1 MAVGDGGFK
10 QVAFGF
16 DKNEVNTYI
25 SDLRKKMKS
34 MEEDM
39 KANDKKTAEA
49 EKLAEEAD
57 ERIKAAEK
65 EGKEKCEQLEKELSS
80 QKDKVS
86 SLESEIKKLKGEVE
100 QERKKMSD
108 MLRSGKGVNAEASK
122 AYTEIIDKANADAK
136 GIIDEA
142 NAKAAEITAAA
153 SQRNVEIGA
162 KSADFLKVLKEQL
175 DIITAGYNT
184 VNLSAAEMLG
194 EVPAV
199 SVAAPVTAPVAAP
212 APKAEVEI
220 AAAAVAV
227 AAVEEAPVIAAEPEP
242 VIEEAE
248 EEIVTEIEA
257 STEVMEVK
265 SDSTDMPA
273 ITEED
278 KNAGDELA
286 SFDDVWGG
294 SELAQ
299 TIYNNEKKDAV
310 PLVNPDAKNLFGQD
324 LFGTQDDS
332 DDMSNTFEQ
341 PKDDEIVTE
350 IKPLDVSDVADPA
363 FDNSFDND
371 LLAQTMPSGSL
382 GDVDEA
388 LLEAVKAAEEAFAV
402 QPNNIADLDMD
413 EHDEEPVGNS
423 EDELMKALREAEAAL
438 NNLAPA
444 DMGDDSTDTTVSD
457 SSADSSA
464 GDPWADLQKQFEAM
478 EQSGNFGADESTYQQ
493 EEKPAEPATPSAD
506 DSAIWDFG
514 SASSDSDSDDDMS
527 SDMFGGF
534 GGF

>member
-39 KANDKKTAEA
+39 KANNKKTAEA

-65 EGKEKCEQLEKELSS
+65 EGNEKCEQLEKELSS

-86 SLESEIKKLKGEVE
+86 SLESEIKKLKDEVE

-175 DIITAGYNT
+175 DIITAGYNA

-212 APKAEVEI
+212 APKAEPDI
-220 AAAAVAV
+220 AAAVAV
-227 AAVEEAPVIAAEPEP
+227 AAVEEAPVIVAEPEA
-242 VIEEAE
+242 EEAE

-265 SDSTDMPA
+265 SESTEMPA

-324 LFGTQDDS
+324 LFGTQDES
-332 DDMSNTFEQ
+332 DDMSGAFEQ
-341 PKDDEIVTE
+341 PKDEEIVTE
-350 IKPLDVSDVADPA
+350 IKPLDVSDVADA
-363 FDNSFDND
+363 TFDNNFDND

-413 EHDEEPVGNS
+413 EHDDEPVGDS

-444 DMGDDSTDTTVSD
+444 DMDDDSSDTAASA
-457 SSADSSA
+457 SAADSSA

-493 EEKPAEPATPSAD
+493 EEKPAEPAAPSAD